1 MIYSSD
7 LITASMLFFILGK
20 NKIPVRLKGYFDT
33 VCVWEY
39 FQNYEMRLISSLST
53 NQKENMESDFEENF
67 FIGLVTIILDMILHV
82 WKS

>member
-1 MIYSSD
+1 MFFSTFTD
-7 LITASMLFFILGK
+7 LR
-20 NKIPVRLKGYFDT
+20 PEQCDFDT

-67 FIGLVTIILDMILHV
+67 FIDLITIILDVILHV
-82 WKS
+82 